1 MRCAAII
8 VYGVMT
14 ESAKKKPMLGGY
26 LAQLQ
31 DARGRERYIE
41 KLAVIG
47 GVDLYEIPRKDWT
60 DDVDLW
66 PAITYVHVGMYLV
79 LSPSPYTSNDLL
91 NYKNLDCYVNFI
103 SGFVR
108 EVLVKEICDKR
119 AVIAKVSRCNVLK
132 RAVNHYTVCLVGKS
146 LAEVE

>member
-1 MRCAAII
+1 MLEDSLQCAAII

-26 LAQLQ
+26 LAQRQ
-31 DARGRERYIE
+31 DARGRERYLE

-66 PAITYVHVGMYLV
+66 PASRTCTWECTWCYL
-79 LSPSPYTSNDLL
+79 L
-91 NYKNLDCYVNFI
+91 
-103 SGFVR
+103 VR
-108 EVLVKEICDKR
+108 TQVTI
-119 AVIAKVSRCNVLK
+119 
-132 RAVNHYTVCLVGKS
+132 Y
-146 LAEVE
+146 

>member
-1 MRCAAII
+1 MSEDSLQCAAII

-14 ESAKKKPMLGGY
+14 ESAKKPMLVGY

-31 DARGRERYIE
+31 DAKGRERYLE

-79 LSPSPYTSNDLL
+79 LSLSPYTSNDLL
-91 NYKNLDCYVNFI
+91 NYRSLDCYVNFI
-103 SGFVR
+103 SGLVS
-108 EVLVKEICDKR
+108 EVLVK
-119 AVIAKVSRCNVLK
+119 
-132 RAVNHYTVCLVGKS
+132 
-146 LAEVE
+146 